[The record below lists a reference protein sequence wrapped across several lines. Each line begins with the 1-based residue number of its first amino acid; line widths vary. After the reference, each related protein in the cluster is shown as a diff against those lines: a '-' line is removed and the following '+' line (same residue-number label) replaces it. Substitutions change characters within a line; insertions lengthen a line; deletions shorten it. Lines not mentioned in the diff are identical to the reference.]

1 MVNNSR
7 KLITIVGGGNIGR
20 AWATV
25 FLLHGYRVSL
35 YENDF
40 EVHAKSKKSIK
51 KGLNLFIEN
60 NNLDSKKVNNILCN
74 ISYFKDLI
82 RALSGTKYVIEAIN
96 ENLNDKINIFNE
108 IWSIKIGLT

>member
-7 KLITIVGGGNIGR
+7 KLITIVGGGNIGS

-40 EVHAKSKKSIK
+40 EVHAKSKKSI
-51 KGLNLFIEN
+51 
-60 NNLDSKKVNNILCN
+60 
-74 ISYFKDLI
+74 
-82 RALSGTKYVIEAIN
+82 
-96 ENLNDKINIFNE
+96 
-108 IWSIKIGLT
+108 

>member
-7 KLITIVGGGNIGR
+7 KLITIVGGGNIGS

-25 FLLHGYRVSL
+25 FLLHGHRVSL

-51 KGLNLFIEN
+51 KGLNLFIGS
-60 NNLDSKKVNNILCN
+60 NNLFILTCN
-74 ISYFKDLI
+74 LI
-82 RALSGTKYVIEAIN
+82 VMKTS
-96 ENLNDKINIFNE
+96 LNF
-108 IWSIKIGLT
+108 TV